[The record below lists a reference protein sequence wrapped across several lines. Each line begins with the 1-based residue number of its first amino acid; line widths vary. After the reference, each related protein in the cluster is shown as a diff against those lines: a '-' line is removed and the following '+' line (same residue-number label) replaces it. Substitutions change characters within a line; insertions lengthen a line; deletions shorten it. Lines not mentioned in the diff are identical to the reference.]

1 MVQINWS
8 KKLVWVKRFG
18 LLVLTLK
25 VVQNGKMY
33 KMGKTLTSENSITG
47 AMNCFYSCSELSFK
61 SRLRTSTLVTGR
73 IN

>member
-1 MVQINWS
+1 
-8 KKLVWVKRFG
+8 
-18 LLVLTLK
+18 
-25 VVQNGKMY
+25 
-33 KMGKTLTSENSITG
+33 MGKTLTSENSITG